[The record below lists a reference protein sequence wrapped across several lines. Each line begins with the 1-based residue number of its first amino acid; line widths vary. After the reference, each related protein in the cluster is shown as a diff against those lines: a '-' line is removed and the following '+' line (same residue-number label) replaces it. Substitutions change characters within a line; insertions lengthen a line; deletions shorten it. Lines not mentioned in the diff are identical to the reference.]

1 MKKGEKHIGLNDFS
15 RYRANEMTADER
27 NAFEKELQKNPFMAD
42 ALEGMEQ
49 LSPEEISQ
57 LVNELSARIS
67 KPKKSRKIRFIA
79 AAASILILV
88 SIGILWLQINQHNPV
103 PEVTQ
108 TKKMELPPEVQK
120 KGDLSPLTDT
130 ELSINEIEIEPQLD
144 EPEITA
150 TDIVP
155 IVSKTE
161 KAARVMAPI
170 EKKEPKMLAE
180 ALGKEK
186 NQPVE
191 MLTGR
196 VAGVTVQRKD
206 TPKIRGI
213 VSHVATEDNIKIR
226 GYATVAAQ
234 RPPTR
239 GKTLRGQVISGTDKL
254 PLPGVSLTE
263 KGTANGALTDIDGN
277 FVLPLKDSLSTVTV
291 SFIGMVSKEISPADS
306 LNAIIEL
313 EEDVLAL
320 DEVVVVG
327 YGTQKQQNLT
337 SSVTEVSPA
346 SQSQKLAA
354 EPVPGY
360 KTYREYL
367 NTEAILPPNYPEDK
381 VVIKL
386 LINLN
391 RNGAI
396 QSIENLN
403 QADET
408 LFEKAKQII
417 ADGPAWNPELVDGK
431 KTDSSVR
438 LRIVFRKQ
446 K

>member
-1 MKKGEKHIGLNDFS
+1 MKKGERHIGFDDFR
-15 RYRANEMTADER
+15 RYRTNEMTLAER
-27 NAFEKELQKNPFMAD
+27 NAFEKELQKDPFMAD

-57 LVNELSARIS
+57 HVQELSARIPT
-67 KPKKSRKIRFIA
+67 PKKSRKIRFIA
-79 AAASILILV
+79 AAASILILI
-88 SIGILWLQINQHNPV
+88 SMGILWLQINQENPV
-103 PEVTQ
+103 PELTQ

-120 KGDLSPLTDT
+120 KGDMSLITDT
-130 ELSINEIEIEPQLD
+130 DTTFTINEIEIEPELD
-144 EPEITA
+144 EPEITE
-150 TDIVP
+150 TDIIS
-155 IVSKTE
+155 IVSKPE

-170 EKKEPKMLAE
+170 ERKEPKMLAE
-180 ALGKEK
+180 AFDKEK

-206 TPKIRGI
+206 SPKIRG
-213 VSHVATEDNIKIR
+213 VAGHVATDDNIRIR
-226 GYATVAAQ
+226 GYATVASPAK
-234 RPPTR
+234 
-239 GKTLRGQVISGTDKL
+239 GKTLRGKVISGTDKL
-254 PLPGVSLTE
+254 PLPGAALTE
-263 KGTANGALTDIDGN
+263 KGTANGTLTDIDGN

-306 LNAIIEL
+306 LNATIEL
-313 EEDVLAL
+313 DEDMLAL

-337 SSVTEVSPA
+337 GSVTEVSPA
-346 SQSQKLAA
+346 PQSQKLAA
-354 EPVPGY
+354 EPVSGH
-360 KTYREYL
+360 KAYREYL
-367 NTEAILPPNYPEDK
+367 NREAILPPSYPEDK

-386 LINLN
+386 HINFN
-391 RNGAI
+391 RNGVI

-408 LFEKAKQII
+408 LFAKAKQII
-417 ADGPAWNPELVDGK
+417 IDGPAWNPELVNGEK
-431 KTDSSVR
+431 VDSSVK
-438 LRIVFRKQ
+438 LRIVFRKE